1 MPKVS
6 IVISTYN
13 RSSYICEA
21 IDSVLKQDF
30 KNFEII
36 VVDDGSTDNTKEVLS
51 KYKNIRYIYQENNGR
66 SEARNA
72 GIKAASAEYVAFLD
86 DDDIWLEGKLY
97 KQVVF
102 LDSHPETGLVHTFS
116 EVVDEDGNILGEETE
131 KRLNF
136 YKRAIK
142 IGYTYEGMSRLCIM
156 FLSTVVVRKECFNQ
170 VGFFDGNIPAFE
182 DWDFYLRFALKYK
195 ISLIPEI
202 LVKYKLHKKNTSSNE
217 FIRGRIQT
225 ALKHLAMLDSL
236 SCYRRAVVS
245 FNFYMQLAETY
256 YIASQYQNF
265 RQYIFKAIR
274 LRPLLLSR
282 FIVMAHL
289 LISVLPKKMLKIF
302 K

>member
-6 IVISTYN
+6 VIIPTYN
-13 RSSYICEA
+13 RGYLIREA

-30 KNFEII
+30 KDFEII

-51 KYKNIRYIYQENNGR
+51 NYENIRYIYQQNKGR
-66 SEARNA
+66 SEAKNT
-72 GIKAASAEYVAFLD
+72 GIRAARGAYIAFLD
-86 DDDIWLEGKLY
+86 DDDIWLSNKLE
-97 KQVVF
+97 KQIAF
-102 LDSHPETGLVHTFS
+102 LDSHSETGLVHTFS
-116 EVVDEDGNILGEETE
+116 EVIDEDGNILGKETE
-131 KRLNF
+131 RRLNF
-136 YKRAIK
+136 YKQAIK

-156 FLSTVVVRKECFNQ
+156 FLSTVTLRKECFSLA
-170 VGFFDGNIPAFE
+170 GFFDGNIPAFE

-202 LVKYKLHKKNTSSNE
+202 LVKYRLHKKNTSSNE
-217 FIRGRIQT
+217 FIRGRIQA

-236 SCYRRAVVS
+236 GCRRRVAVS
-245 FNFYMQLAETY
+245 SNFYMQLAETY

-289 LISVLPKKMLKIF
+289 LISVLPKKCKTI
-302 K
+302 

>member
-6 IVISTYN
+6 VVIATYN
-13 RSSYICEA
+13 RSRYVRGA
-21 IDSVLKQDF
+21 IESVLRQDF
-30 KNFEII
+30 KDFEII
-36 VVDDGSTDNTKEVLS
+36 VVDDGSTDATKEALS
-51 KYKNIRYIYQENNGR
+51 KYKNIRYIYQENKGR

-72 GIKAASAEYVAFLD
+72 GIRAARAEYVAFLD
-86 DDDIWLEGKLY
+86 DDDTWLEGKLS

-102 LDSHPETGLVHTFS
+102 LDSHPEAGLVHALS
-116 EVVDEDGNILGEETE
+116 EVVDENGTILGKETA

-142 IGYTYEGMSRLCIM
+142 IGYTYEGMSRLCIV
-156 FLSTVVVRKECFNQ
+156 FLSAVMLRKECFSQ

-195 ISLIPEI
+195 MSLIPEI
-202 LVKYKLHKKNTSSNE
+202 LVKYKLHKKNTSSDE

-225 ALKHLAMLDSL
+225 ALKHLAMVSSL
-236 SCYRRAVVS
+236 SCCRKAAVS

-256 YIASQYQNF
+256 YIARQYRNF
-265 RQYIFKAIR
+265 RHYIFKAIK

-282 FIVMAHL
+282 FIVTAHL
-289 LISVLPKKMLKIF
+289 LISVLPEKMLKIF